1 MCRGLVVGRLM
12 VGVGIGISAVVVPT
26 YLAEL
31 APAKLRGRMVELYE
45 VCCILTWRINKA
57 LAL

>member
-1 MCRGLVVGRLM
+1 MSHVMRRGLVVGRLM

-45 VCCILTWRINKA
+45 VSTA
-57 LAL
+57 A